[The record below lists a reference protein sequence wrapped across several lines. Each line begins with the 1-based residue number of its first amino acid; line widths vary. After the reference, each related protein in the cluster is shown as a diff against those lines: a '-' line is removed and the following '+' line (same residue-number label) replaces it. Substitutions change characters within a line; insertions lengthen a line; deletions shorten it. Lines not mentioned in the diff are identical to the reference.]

1 MQQQRSTKQ
10 GIGSNCSSGGGR
22 RRSSVRA
29 GKKKQGH
36 LLGKPSSAS
45 ISQKEEQRLATPVG
59 DGEGAT
65 YLSDYVQCTLE
76 PAPSFNLPRIS
87 AALERLIGTNVVRL
101 TDHKFMSELRQR
113 LEEESRIQLERR
125 INARAL
131 REVERERLLIIE
143 GKTDEIPAELA
154 DDPIFVVNKIANKE
168 IQKERAKLKT
178 NRERNAERLKA
189 QGSKWERERQKYVEE
204 EQMRVEKIKE
214 RNKQQ
219 NELEE
224 QYKAEDAERGMDL
237 LRIDNEE
244 WRECEQDLKRF
255 LEEER
260 AKMKERSLRVPTPF
274 TSDKLDILNIVRA
287 RKKFREAEQ
296 RICKELE
303 EGAKP
308 KPVAK
313 DIKLTKELAEKTAVI
328 QKHVQDI
335 IQAETEGIFE
345 PAISKEAAKEMSE
358 REKEE
363 RQRRKYLDDAS
374 DVSTESEIYEQGS
387 TISESKRRHAAELE
401 EEMEYDVE
409 RGYLISKAQFEQLRY
424 HDDKILML
432 QKASDMRELYQLAEE
447 IIIGERVEEEIV
459 EEEMVEEEEQ
469 PVYEEEE
476 EEEPIDNNF

>member
-1 MQQQRSTKQ
+1 MARLVFSEKLKGKQRSRP
-10 GIGSNCSSGGGR
+10 R
-22 RRSSVRA
+22 RKGWRGVS
-29 GKKKQGH
+29 
-36 LLGKPSSAS
+36 LL
-45 ISQKEEQRLATPVG
+45 
-59 DGEGAT
+59 
-65 YLSDYVQCTLE
+65 LE
-76 PAPSFNLPRIS
+76 PTTKNWWEDPDVVVAFNLPRIS

-143 GKTDEIPAELA
+143 GKTDEIPEELA

-168 IQKERAKLKT
+168 IQKERSKLKT

-204 EQMRVEKIKE
+204 EQQRVEMIKE
-214 RNKQQ
+214 RRKEQH
-219 NELEE
+219 ELEE
-224 QYKAEDAERGMDL
+224 RYKAEDAERGMEL
-237 LRIDNEE
+237 LRIDNED

-296 RICKELE
+296 RIVQQLE
-303 EGAKP
+303 EGAKQ
-308 KPVAK
+308 KTEAK
-313 DIKLTKELAEKTAVI
+313 DAKLGKELAEKTAVI

-335 IQAETEGIFE
+335 VQAETGDGLFDQSIN
-345 PAISKEAAKEMSE
+345 KEMAKEMYE
-358 REKEE
+358 REREE

-387 TISESKRRHAAELE
+387 TISESKQRHAAELD
-401 EEMEYDVE
+401 EEMDYDVE

-424 HDDKILML
+424 HDEKILQL
-432 QKASDMRELYQLAEE
+432 QKASDMRQLYQLAEE
-447 IIIGERVEEEIV
+447 IIIGERVEDEVV
-459 EEEMVEEEEQ
+459 EEELEEEEEQ
-469 PVYEEEE
+469 PVIEEQEEEE
-476 EEEPIDNNF
+476 AFDNNF